1 MKIRLYYKIVQWLD
15 GGDFRGETIHEWTD
29 QFDEF
34 KSTEQA
40 RDRIMEIVADD
51 ETTTPES
58 WQRWGEPKP
67 STTKLGLIF
76 ESRRSSPVYVE
87 KDGKRGRR
95 NIYAFIVYWKDN
107 PEKDISL

>member
-1 MKIRLYYKIVQWLD
+1 MKIRLYYKIVRWLD

-29 QFDEF
+29 QFNEF

-58 WQRWGEPKP
+58 WQRWSEPTESK
-67 STTKLGLIF
+67 TKVGLVY
-76 ESRRSSPVYVE
+76 ETRRSSPVYIE

-95 NIYAFIVYWKDN
+95 NINAFIVYWKDE
-107 PEKDISL
+107 PERDIAL